1 MVVRKEA
8 SLVLVCLL
16 QPFLGS
22 PTSSVASLQE
32 WEEPTGGWF
41 WHVHVNARILR
52 DKTELTTSFIFK
64 YSMDIRGELAEDWSI
79 KGSAIKLGDT
89 YLILV

>member
-32 WEEPTGGWF
+32 WEEPTEGWF
-41 WHVHVNARILR
+41 
-52 DKTELTTSFIFK
+52 
-64 YSMDIRGELAEDWSI
+64 
-79 KGSAIKLGDT
+79 
-89 YLILV
+89 